1 MKHNLPQLDS
11 LKVFEAAARHLSFS
25 LAADELCMTKS
36 AVSYQIRKL
45 EEQIQ
50 CRLFNRSIRQ
60 VYLTKAGQQLFRTT
74 QQLFKELAGT
84 LLRLQGDNQQ
94 AAISIAA
101 TTYATA
107 RWLSPRIAR
116 FSEQYPD
123 IAIQFRHSVNAADFK
138 LKDVDLAIRWCRCD
152 NRKDPNRLREIPM
165 PLFPVGS
172 PALLQRIGVTA
183 DAPATRLILQT
194 QLSKLPLLTE
204 ERTQDLWQEW
214 FTYAQLPINN
224 PRRLISDAN
233 VRVQAAIDG
242 QGLILA
248 DALMQ
253 AELEGQLLI
262 PLCQQQLHGYGYAL
276 MQTPGRIINQNTQ
289 ALTEWLVYCDH
300 KVN

>member
-1 MKHNLPQLDS
+1 MKHHLPQLDS

-36 AVSYQIRKL
+36 AISYQIRKL

-50 CRLFNRSIRQ
+50 CRLFNRSVRQ
-60 VYLTKAGQQLFRTT
+60 VYLTEAGQRLFKTT
-74 QQLFKELAGT
+74 QQLFKELEST
-84 LLRLQGDNQQ
+84 LLRLQDNNQQ

-101 TTYATA
+101 TTYVAA

-123 IAIQFRHSVNAADFK
+123 TAIQLRHSVNSANFK

-172 PALLQRIGVTA
+172 PVLLKRIGIAIDTTA
-183 DAPATRLILQT
+183 TGLTPQT
-194 QLSKLPLLTE
+194 QLNQLPLLTE
-204 ERTQDLWQEW
+204 DRTQDLWQEW
-214 FTYAQLPINN
+214 FSCAALNLEN

-253 AELEGQLLI
+253 VELDGHLLI
-262 PLCQQQLHGYGYAL
+262 PPFQQQLHGYGYAL
-276 MQTPGRIINQNTQ
+276 MQAPGRIVNQKTQ
-289 ALTEWLVYCDH
+289 ALTEWLVNCDNE
-300 KVN
+300 VG

>member
-1 MKHNLPQLDS
+1 MKHYLPQLDS

-36 AVSYQIRKL
+36 AISYQIRKL

-50 CRLFNRSIRQ
+50 CRLFNRSVRQ
-60 VYLTKAGQQLFRTT
+60 VYLTEAGQQLFKTT
-74 QQLFKELAGT
+74 QQLFKKLDST
-84 LLRLQGDNQQ
+84 LLRLQDNNQQ

-101 TTYATA
+101 STYVAA

-123 IAIQFRHSVNAADFK
+123 IAIHLRHSVNSANFK
-138 LKDVDLAIRWCRCD
+138 LKDVDLAISWCRCN

-172 PALLQRIGVTA
+172 PALLKRMGIST
-183 DAPATRLILQT
+183 DAPDTGLMLPT
-194 QLSKLPLLTE
+194 QLNQLPLLTE
-204 ERTQDLWQEW
+204 NRTQDLWQEW
-214 FTYAQLPINN
+214 FSCAALHLGN
-224 PRRLISDAN
+224 PQRLISDAN

-248 DALMQ
+248 DTLMQ
-253 AELEGQLLI
+253 AELDGRLLI
-262 PLCQQQLHGYGYAL
+262 PPFPQQLNGYGYAL
-276 MQTPGRIINQNTQ
+276 MQAPGRIINQNTQ
-289 ALTEWLVYCDH
+289 ALTEWLVNCD
-300 KVN
+300 NEIE